1 LKNQTKRYILF
12 FILAF
17 LALRLPSIIAPRGQ
31 EFLLKRL
38 VDLAKDNGIGI
49 GILELNYESFKVLN
63 AKGVSIKIKDRNN
76 SLQSY
81 KLDDLRIEFKS
92 FFPPKIDLTSI
103 LYAGSLNCTANS
115 KSFLSLIREK
125 SAVVNCN
132 INDFNLQLFP
142 VSGKL
147 NILGKAQISLDLQL
161 DPNPIDTVGD
171 AVIRIAGGYIDTSK
185 LISSPLLKLPPITE
199 VDLFARAH
207 VENNLLNIQDV
218 GFKSNLGLIKG
229 IANIKFNE
237 RYEKIL
243 EIDTNGTFELSGEGQ
258 ELISPWIPLI
268 NNGKKIEG
276 ANGSF
281 YVKGAPYRL
290 KVRISE

>member
-1 LKNQTKRYILF
+1 
-12 FILAF
+12 
-17 LALRLPSIIAPRGQ
+17 
-31 EFLLKRL
+31 
-38 VDLAKDNGIGI
+38 
-49 GILELNYESFKVLN
+49 
-63 AKGVSIKIKDRNN
+63 
-76 SLQSY
+76 
-81 KLDDLRIEFKS
+81 
-92 FFPPKIDLTSI
+92 
-103 LYAGSLNCTANS
+103 
-115 KSFLSLIREK
+115 
-125 SAVVNCN
+125 
-132 INDFNLQLFP
+132 
-142 VSGKL
+142 
-147 NILGKAQISLDLQL
+147 
-161 DPNPIDTVGD
+161 
-171 AVIRIAGGYIDTSK
+171 
-185 LISSPLLKLPPITE
+185 
-199 VDLFARAH
+199 
-207 VENNLLNIQDV
+207 LLNIQDV

>member
-115 KSFLSLIREK
+115 KSFLS
-125 SAVVNCN
+125 
-132 INDFNLQLFP
+132 
-142 VSGKL
+142 
-147 NILGKAQISLDLQL
+147 
-161 DPNPIDTVGD
+161 
-171 AVIRIAGGYIDTSK
+171 
-185 LISSPLLKLPPITE
+185 
-199 VDLFARAH
+199 
-207 VENNLLNIQDV
+207 
-218 GFKSNLGLIKG
+218 
-229 IANIKFNE
+229 
-237 RYEKIL
+237 
-243 EIDTNGTFELSGEGQ
+243 
-258 ELISPWIPLI
+258 
-268 NNGKKIEG
+268 
-276 ANGSF
+276 
-281 YVKGAPYRL
+281 
-290 KVRISE
+290 